1 MVLTAK
7 KIKFKKEAEKTIL
20 QMAQEKGISPEE
32 VIVELVHKELAW
44 AKFRAVQKKVAP
56 KLQAEG
62 WTEERALN
70 EIS

>member
-7 KIKFKKEAEKTIL
+7 KIRFKKEAEKTIL
-20 QMAQEKGISPEE
+20 RIARERGISPEE
-32 VIVELVHKELAW
+32 VIVDLVQKELAW
-44 AKFRAVQKKVAP
+44 SKFQAVQKKIAP
-56 KLQAEG
+56 KLQADG